1 MLISPPL
8 QHRGGDDDLPLS
20 QGRRRVLATSWP
32 PLKGK
37 ARDKRSRAAGCS
49 KTPRLS
55 RLGDGGQR
63 HSPFSGARP
72 IQKKG
77 APSPLTMRRGCMRAS
92 WPSETVQVPPT
103 PAAHTALKA
112 GTLSTWGMGA
122 CSGYSLL
129 VPRARPFLR
138 QVRIV
143 RCTGHAP
150 RRNRTPGLGP
160 RTLALGRPASPRF
173 RIHTVVL
180 VVMNGAPYNA
190 ASWPAAENRRPAGG
204 GARGTSMGGLHV
216 TATLDPR
223 HTWNVIYNARA
234 EQRD

>member
-20 QGRRRVLATSWP
+20 QGRRRILATSWP
-32 PLKGK
+32 PLQGK

-77 APSPLTMRRGCMRAS
+77 APSPLTMRRACMRAS

-122 CSGYSLL
+122 CSIAAIASLSPGL
-129 VPRARPFLR
+129 ALFCGRSGLCVVRATPPEEIARPDWGHGPWLWDVQLPLVSAYTQLYWWWWAVPRTMQP
-138 QVRIV
+138 
-143 RCTGHAP
+143 
-150 RRNRTPGLGP
+150 PGLPQKIAGLP
-160 RTLALGRPASPRF
+160 GVER
-173 RIHTVVL
+173 
-180 VVMNGAPYNA
+180 GAQAWEVCMLP
-190 ASWPAAENRRPAGG
+190 
-204 GARGTSMGGLHV
+204 LH
-216 TATLDPR
+216 
-223 HTWNVIYNARA
+223 
-234 EQRD
+234 